1 MQRIGPTRSRSRAMQ
16 TQAPRAEAAAVGSRS
31 TLRLNVAKR
40 SEWLSVARVLAAFL
54 LHTCMCTWSRQVASG
69 AALSAIEEA
78 LPQVVLE
85 GHGDP
90 DARRQAELAVNW
102 SLFNQQRKENGDL
115 ESASGPGSSSSFTHV
130 TRDYLQDVIE
140 RYSVRSIVDVAC
152 GDWNWMGQIDLAALG
167 VESYVGYWPITP
179 SPRDARR
186 QPLSCF
192 RPCCMTLPSA
202 TAFVSDTRCT

>member
-1 MQRIGPTRSRSRAMQ
+1 MQ
-16 TQAPRAEAAAVGSRS
+16 TQAPRSEAAAAGSRS
-31 TLRLNVAKR
+31 TLRLKAAKR
-40 SEWLSVARVLAAFL
+40 SERLPLPRVLWTFL
-54 LHTCMCTWSRQVASG
+54 LHACMCTWSRQVASA
-69 AALSAIEEA
+69 AALSEIEEA

-115 ESASGPGSSSSFTHV
+115 ESASGPGSSTSFTHV

-167 VESYVGYWPITP
+167 VESYVGCETP
-179 SPRDARR
+179 TAISLSALLHHAAFRHHFCFGY
-186 QPLSCF
+186 PLH
-192 RPCCMTLPSA
+192 LPL
-202 TAFVSDTRCT
+202 VCNCGI